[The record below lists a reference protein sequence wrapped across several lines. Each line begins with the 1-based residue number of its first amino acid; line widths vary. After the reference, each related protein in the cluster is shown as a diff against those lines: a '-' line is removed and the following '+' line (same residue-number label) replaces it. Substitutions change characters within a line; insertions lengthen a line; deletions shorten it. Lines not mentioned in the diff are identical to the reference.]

1 MGKFTLTHRFKNHKY
16 IYTVTGFTGEHEAA
30 NGDYWKL
37 ETIPANISPDV
48 GTHHEIYTNGK
59 CFLVYGS
66 CETDTWILIND
77 IEKFDPWGDE
87 AFRAFASGYW
97 QSPTY
102 RDWYLADGTYTVI
115 ENAVTFYTNI
125 SNDYYTISGAGELYN
140 GNYYFVND
148 YDPDDYDHS
157 SPYVSE
163 MYDIYTNGEHRLII
177 NKSNNNSMLI
187 VSEYFSPGYGNY
199 DNFDDIKFEC
209 TNGIWKEKAES
220 FESGYSTLILE
231 FHKGTNPN
239 GSPSN
244 NTNPDTNP
252 ELVTS
257 DYPSYTVTLD
267 NGQSW
272 SLFKVLNSSQ
282 LNYPYINT
290 IDKDVYASYG
300 NTYLLA
306 YAESP
311 TYSGWILTTDLNVC
325 PTPSLSDE
333 GLIDYDRSNPTEEI
347 ITNCSWGM
355 IDIFYPI
362 YGGSQ

>member
-1 MGKFTLTHRFKNHKY
+1 MRRFIFCYVPIKHKY
-16 IYTVTGFTGEHEAA
+16 IYTVAGFTGEHEAA

-37 ETIPANISPDV
+37 ETIPANSSSFV
-48 GTHHEIYTNGK
+48 NTYHEIYTNGK
-59 CFLVYGS
+59 CFLVYGWYDT
-66 CETDTWILIND
+66 ETWILIND

-87 AFRAFASGYW
+87 AFRAFAYGSY

-102 RDWYLADGTYTVI
+102 NNWYLTDRTVI
-115 ENAVTFYTNI
+115 KNAVTFYTNK

-177 NKSNNNSMLI
+177 NKSNNSGMLI

-209 TNGIWKEKAES
+209 TNGVWKEKAGS
-220 FESGYSTLILE
+220 FESGYTTLILE
-231 FHKGTNPN
+231 FHA
-239 GSPSN
+239 GSNSN
-244 NTNPDTNP
+244 NSSSNNINQNTNP

-257 DYPSYTVTLD
+257 DYPSYTVMFD
-267 NGQSW
+267 NGNSW
-272 SLFKVLNSSQ
+272 SLCKVLNSSQ

-290 IDKDVYASYG
+290 TDKDVYASNG
-300 NTYLLA
+300 NTYILA

-347 ITNCSWGM
+347 ITNCSWEIIG
-355 IDIFYPI
+355 IFPPI
-362 YGGSQ
+362 YSGDQ